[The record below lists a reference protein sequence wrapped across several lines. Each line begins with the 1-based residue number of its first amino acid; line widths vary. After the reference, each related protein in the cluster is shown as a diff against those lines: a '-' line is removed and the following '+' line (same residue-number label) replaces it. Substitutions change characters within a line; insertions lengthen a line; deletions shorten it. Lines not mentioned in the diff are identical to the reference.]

1 MIKTIFSL
9 LFLLSS
15 VGLSAQSNE
24 DSINKG
30 KQLVNTNA
38 CTACHKEYG
47 PNLAPGFSGI
57 GIIHKKAEGDKAN
70 IAISESI
77 AKGSKGEYPYFKDA
91 IMPPYAHLTESDR
104 LAIAAYILSISKNYK
119 IK

>member
-15 VGLSAQSNE
+15 LGLTAQSEE
-24 DSINKG
+24 DAITKGKELINK
-30 KQLVNTNA
+30 NA

-57 GIIHKKAEGDKAN
+57 GIIYKKADLEKAQIG
-70 IAISESI
+70 IAESI
-77 AKGSKGEYPYFKDA
+77 AKGSQAKYSYFKDA
-91 IMPPYAHLTESDR
+91 IMPPYAHLSLDDR
-104 LAIAAYILSISKNYK
+104 NAIAAYILSLTKNYQ